1 MRKSRKKKML
11 LGRLTLL
18 LLIENFEK
26 DGIPNLFEY
35 IKKIF
40 FRFYCCLKNDYN
52 ILNEFL
58 MNLTDT
64 SFQFYVIVGQLITTV
79 KLIG

>member
-1 MRKSRKKKML
+1 MRKSRKKKNA
-11 LGRLTLL
+11 TWP
-18 LLIENFEK
+18 INFAFINGK
-26 DGIPNLFEY
+26 FRKRRNPQFVRVYLKNF
-35 IKKIF
+35 F

-64 SFQFYVIVGQLITTV
+64 SFQLITTV